1 MGLFKKKQKEIK
13 PNQPPQLA
21 ELPKLPELPKMAG
34 VGQPPLPKI
43 PLQKG
48 IPKTPNNLPSFPN
61 NPLGAKFSQNTIKH
75 AVTGQKG
82 GREDDFHHYEDDED
96 QMTPEPIRTPRTQEY
111 DSPHSIMHSKK
122 EPVFIRLDKFE
133 ETMKVF
139 EDAKKQISEIESMLR
154 NIKKKKEDEEREL
167 ANWEK
172 SIQLIKS
179 QIEKI
184 DNEVFSKI

>member
-1 MGLFKKKQKEIK
+1 MGLFKKKQKK
-13 PNQPPQLA
+13 VVPNQPPKLA
-21 ELPKLPELPKMAG
+21 ELPKLPELPKMPG

-43 PLQKG
+43 PQQKE
-48 IPKTPNNLPSFPN
+48 IPETPNNLPSFPN

-82 GREDDFHHYEDDED
+82 GREDDFHHYEDGED
-96 QMTPEPIRTPRTQEY
+96 QMTPRPITPPMSQEY
-111 DSPHSIMHSKK
+111 GSPHPIHSKK

-133 ETMKVF
+133 ETMKIF

-167 ANWEK
+167 GNWEK